1 MMRFSRNEYHMNL
14 HVINSNKSTFY
25 HHAGGSQ
32 SQIDYIL
39 SSDHELL
46 YNYEIHEKNAINT
59 SSHTSVSAT
68 INIQM
73 SRKPKNDTKNEKI
86 YKKLWSKC
94 DTECYRQELTNLKS
108 IIKPNTS
115 SEVKLDILMKQ
126 LKKADEIAVPNK
138 IIKLQ
143 GLKWKASPEVRPLI
157 QDAKYKH
164 KIWVDHG
171 KPNDNLRNDKMQ
183 AQRKL
188 RKQMRKE
195 KYNDRQKLYSEI
207 MDNLSMQKFYQLINR
222 NRNKGVST
230 NTSLINHNGKE
241 VFEPKEQ
248 VKCFAQYMEDLFIP
262 KDNEYD
268 NN

>member
-1 MMRFSRNEYHMNL
+1 MNL

-73 SRKPKNDTKNEKI
+73 SRKPKSDTKNEKI

-94 DTECYRQELTNLKS
+94 DTECYQQELRNLKS
-108 IIKPNTS
+108 IIKPITS
-115 SEVKLDILMKQ
+115 SEVNLDILMKQ

-143 GLKWKASPEVRPLI
+143 GPKWKASPEVRPLI
-157 QDAKYKH
+157 QDATYKH
-164 KIWVDHG
+164 KI
-171 KPNDNLRNDKMQ
+171 
-183 AQRKL
+183 
-188 RKQMRKE
+188 
-195 KYNDRQKLYSEI
+195 
-207 MDNLSMQKFYQLINR
+207 
-222 NRNKGVST
+222 
-230 NTSLINHNGKE
+230 
-241 VFEPKEQ
+241 
-248 VKCFAQYMEDLFIP
+248 
-262 KDNEYD
+262 
-268 NN
+268 